1 MSGTAWLI
9 LIIVVIVAVIVVAVI
24 AQGARK
30 RAEQK
35 RADEA
40 RVMREQA
47 DERSTVVDQQA
58 AKANEMD
65 ARAREAQAEA
75 DAKAAEAERLQS
87 TAARQQERVDES
99 RTEVEEHRARA
110 DELDPHTTTEPAD
123 EAADRSPQ
131 QDADGTRPRHRPGD
145 DGDAQASAA
154 DSSDRLTRR
163 PARHDDAASCWRVLP
178 SCTAAAGKNMTER
191 TPAPTSAAAFSGSM

>member
-9 LIIVVIVAVIVVAVI
+9 LIIVVIVAVIVIAVI

-40 RVMREQA
+40 RAMREQA

-110 DELDPHTTTEPAD
+110 D
-123 EAADRSPQ
+123 DRSAHDDRAGRRRSRRIP
-131 QDADGTRPRHRPGD
+131 AAACRRHPAARRPGD
-145 DGDAQASAA
+145 DRDAEASAA
-154 DSSDRLTRR
+154 DPSDRLTRR
-163 PARHDDAASCWRVLP
+163 PVRHGDAGSWCRALP